1 MGSVNLLPNLRSGC
15 GVHVND
21 VPAIHRFV
29 CRLAALFAAPA
40 QAAPELVTPLDPC
53 YVVAQENQRQPV
65 LVAAKGFTPL
75 SRRRHLHRQHPPD
88 HHAGRSGTGRS
99 TGMCSPRSRRRA
111 RARSR
116 CACQR
121 LRCRRTRSQR
131 RRWSRDLRSSSR
143 PRGRRRRSGC
153 ASRAAASRR
162 PACPSTR
169 TTCSRARSRKS
180 VRLGLPKGPCGTFN
194 FKRKQFPFKKSP
206 RRGTWTI
213 QFDQHPQYNPKAPVR
228 VPMTIRVQR
237 LAKQESVRAR

>member
-1 MGSVNLLPNLRSGC
+1 MSTMFLRSI
-15 GVHVND
+15 VSSV
-21 VPAIHRFV
+21 AI
-29 CRLAALFAAPA
+29 AALFAAPA

-75 SRRRHLHRQHPPD
+75 SVVDIYIDNIHQTTAQALGDGTINGNVLAPFQEE
-88 HHAGRSGTGRS
+88 GTGPFTLRLSEVDVPTNTLAATTLVTRLAVEQSPPRAS
-99 TGMCSPRSRRRA
+99 TAQRVRFKGRGFTEPGLPIYAHYVFAGKVRR
-111 RARSR
+111 
-116 CACQR
+116 
-121 LRCRRTRSQR
+121 
-131 RRWSRDLRSSSR
+131 
-143 PRGRRRRSGC
+143 
-153 ASRAAASRR
+153 
-162 PACPSTR
+162 
-169 TTCSRARSRKS
+169 S

-237 LAKQESVRAR
+237 LAKQE

>member
-1 MGSVNLLPNLRSGC
+1 MSTMFLRSI
-15 GVHVND
+15 VSAV
-21 VPAIHRFV
+21 AI
-29 CRLAALFAAPA
+29 AALFAAPA

-75 SRRRHLHRQHPPD
+75 NQVDIYIDNVLQTSTTALVDGTINGNVLAPFQEE
-88 HHAGRSGTGRS
+88 GTGPFTLRLSEVEVPTNTLAATTLVTRLAVEQSPPRAS
-99 TGMCSPRSRRRA
+99 TAQRVRFKGRGFTEPGLPVYAHYVFAGKVRR
-111 RARSR
+111 
-116 CACQR
+116 
-121 LRCRRTRSQR
+121 
-131 RRWSRDLRSSSR
+131 
-143 PRGRRRRSGC
+143 
-153 ASRAAASRR
+153 
-162 PACPSTR
+162 
-169 TTCSRARSRKS
+169 S

-237 LAKQESVRAR
+237 LAKQE

>member
-1 MGSVNLLPNLRSGC
+1 MSTMFLRSI
-15 GVHVND
+15 VSSV
-21 VPAIHRFV
+21 AI
-29 CRLAALFAAPA
+29 AALFAAPA

-75 SRRRHLHRQHPPD
+75 NLVEIYIDNVLQARTTALVDGTINGNVLAPFQEE
-88 HHAGRSGTGRS
+88 GTGPFTLRLSEVEVPTNTLAATTLVTRLAVEQSPPRAS
-99 TGMCSPRSRRRA
+99 TAQRVRFKGRGFTEPGLPVYAHYVFAGKVRR
-111 RARSR
+111 
-116 CACQR
+116 
-121 LRCRRTRSQR
+121 
-131 RRWSRDLRSSSR
+131 
-143 PRGRRRRSGC
+143 
-153 ASRAAASRR
+153 
-162 PACPSTR
+162 
-169 TTCSRARSRKS
+169 S

-237 LAKQESVRAR
+237 LAKQE

>member
-1 MGSVNLLPNLRSGC
+1 MSTMFLRSI
-15 GVHVND
+15 VSAV
-21 VPAIHRFV
+21 AI
-29 CRLAALFAAPA
+29 AALFAAPA

-75 SRRRHLHRQHPPD
+75 NQVDIYIDNVLQTSTTALVDGTINGNVLAPFQEE
-88 HHAGRSGTGRS
+88 GTGPFTLRLSEVEVPTNTLAATTMVTRLAVEQSPPRAS
-99 TGMCSPRSRRRA
+99 TAQRVRFKGRGFIAPGLPVYAHYVFAGKVRR
-111 RARSR
+111 
-116 CACQR
+116 
-121 LRCRRTRSQR
+121 
-131 RRWSRDLRSSSR
+131 
-143 PRGRRRRSGC
+143 
-153 ASRAAASRR
+153 
-162 PACPSTR
+162 
-169 TTCSRARSRKS
+169 S

-237 LAKQESVRAR
+237 LAKQE